1 MTKKGAKSLKPRI
14 EDIPIGVENA
24 ISRADLKRLC
34 NCDDRTVRDRIARLR
49 AEDNGDNYVIVSHSR
64 GSVKGYYRSDKADEI
79 RHFVNETNKRIAS
92 TRKPLA
98 KAERVLKE
106 VKACAEN

>member
-1 MTKKGAKSLKPRI
+1 MKPRI
-14 EDIPIGVENA
+14 EDIPIGRENA
-24 ISRADLKRLC
+24 ISRADLKRRW
-34 NCDDRTVRDRIARLR
+34 NCDDRTMRIHVADLR

-64 GSVKGYYRSDKADEI
+64 SGVKGYYRTDKPEEI
-79 RHFVNETNKRIAS
+79 SYFINEINKRITS

-106 VKACAEN
+106 VKACVQS